1 MGQLEGRVVIVT
13 GSTQGLGEAIALHAA
28 DSGADG
34 VVICGRSEDRGRA
47 VVGAIEDRKCAAEFV
62 TADLSQA
69 EDCRNVVRQCDK
81 RFGRVDGLVNAAA
94 DTHRGTLEDTS
105 VDFWDYQF
113 AVNVRAPFLLTQE
126 AARVM
131 KARGDCRIDRQYPVR
146 GSLLRDGQSGVLQ
159 YNQGSAAD
167 LHQEH
172 GRRSSKSSY
181 PSERHQPGLDRHSQR
196 ARRAGQAGKSG
207 QLARTGRAA
216 ITLWPP
222 DQTDRRRPAVYV
234 SAE

>member
-69 EDCRNVVRQCDK
+69 EDCRNVVHRCDQ

-94 DTHRGTLEDTS
+94 DTNRGTLEDTS
-105 VDFWDYQF
+105 VEFWDYQF
-113 AVNVRAPFLLTQE
+113 AVNVRT
-126 AARVM
+126 
-131 KARGDCRIDRQYPVR
+131 
-146 GSLLRDGQSGVLQ
+146 
-159 YNQGSAAD
+159 
-167 LHQEH
+167 
-172 GRRSSKSSY
+172 RSC
-181 PSERHQPGLDRHSQR
+181 
-196 ARRAGQAGKSG
+196 
-207 QLARTGRAA
+207 
-216 ITLWPP
+216 
-222 DQTDRRRPAVYV
+222 
-234 SAE
+234 